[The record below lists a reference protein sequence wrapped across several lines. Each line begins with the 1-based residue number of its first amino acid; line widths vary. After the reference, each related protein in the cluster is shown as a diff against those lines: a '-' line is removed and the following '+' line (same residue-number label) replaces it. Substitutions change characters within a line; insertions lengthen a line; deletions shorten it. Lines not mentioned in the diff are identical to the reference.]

1 MTIELKKFRKD
12 LNMTQPE
19 MAKVLGFSLS
29 MYEKVERGTVPASRN
44 FISALKENYPDVDI
58 DYIFFNHKQQFCCC
72 SYSLKEVK

>member
-58 DYIFFNHKQQFCCC
+58 DYIFLTTNSNFVAVHIR
-72 SYSLKEVK
+72 

>member
-29 MYEKVERGTVPASRN
+29 MYEKVERGTVRASRN

-58 DYIFFNHKQQFCCC
+58 DYIFFNQEQQFRCC